1 MLIILHSVRIINYQP
16 KVYFDREKEEIA
28 MKYPDAETL
37 IQKFQL
43 TSYIIHRQAEGI
55 TNTESV
61 IQPPVRGNCMNWI
74 LGHIVDE
81 RDYVIDLLKAE
92 RVFDDAARELY
103 RRDSSPV
110 TNLAEGL
117 PFDQLMTK
125 FDLSQER
132 IEAGLQSITTER
144 LAEMGTAGSL
154 NDQVGALIA
163 YIHWHESYHTGQF
176 ELLRQ
181 FAGKNDKVI

>member
-1 MLIILHSVRIINYQP
+1 
-16 KVYFDREKEEIA
+16 

-43 TSYIIHRQAEGI
+43 TSYIIHRQTEGI
-55 TNTESV
+55 TNADSV

-74 LGHIVDE
+74 LGHILDE
-81 RDYVIDLLKAE
+81 RDYILILLGAE
-92 RVFDDAARELY
+92 PVFDDAARELY
-103 RRDSSPV
+103 QRESSPV
-110 TNLAEGL
+110 TNLTEGL
-117 PFDQLMTK
+117 PFDQLMAK

-132 IEAGLQSITTER
+132 IETGLKSITDER
-144 LAEMGTAGSL
+144 LAEIGTAGSR

-163 YIHWHESYHTGQF
+163 YIHWHETYHTGQF